1 MLRSIAALLLASAVL
16 ASARAE
22 TAQQPEPGQKAESR
36 AKIVEQIQADYE
48 SVLGR
53 LKKDDPG
60 AVTRSQQQR
69 ILDGLDKLIEQQ
81 DPEPPRGASNPPPPP
96 PTGNSGEKP
105 MPQPMPSGSSQAPKQ
120 QPDKQP
126 APTASAPK
134 QKQIGQQAA
143 PAAPAEV
150 RKNREG
156 SDGWRITLP
165 PRHRTEIDSIPRDR
179 LIRNYEE
186 MLRAY
191 YRNLADT
198 NKD

>member
-1 MLRSIAALLLASAVL
+1 MLRSIAAVLLMSAVL

-22 TAQQPEPGQKAESR
+22 TAQQPEPGKKAESR

-81 DPEPPRGASNPPPPP
+81 DPEKNGGASNPPPPP
-96 PTGNSGEKP
+96 MGNSGEKP
-105 MPQPMPSGSSQAPKQ
+105 KPQPMPTGSSQAPKQ

-126 APTASAPK
+126 APSASTPK
-134 QKQIGQQAA
+134 QKQVGQQAP
-143 PAAPAEV
+143 PANPAGV
-150 RKNREG
+150 RKPRDG
-156 SDGWRITLP
+156 ADGWQVQLP